1 MYIWTKFIAFILSA
15 IAAMNSQIADMKKQE
30 QVKQE
35 PVQEIVQINEPEVK
49 EEPEVVE
56 LEPIRYENHLYLN
69 NIDVEVIEI
78 DATSTYQLQQI
89 VDGPGAAAYQYYK
102 ALYIGDHNYQAFA
115 TLPQVKVGD
124 LMYWKNK
131 TYKCY
136 YADDFGYLDNMGY
149 IRLSNGEQLYD
160 QEAIAVV
167 TCKDDFVR
175 YIRLF
180 KEV

>member
-1 MYIWTKFIAFILSA
+1 MMYIWTKFIAFILSA
-15 IAAMNSQIADMKKQE
+15 IAAMNSQIANMKKVE
-30 QVKQE
+30 EVKQE
-35 PVQEIVQINEPEVK
+35 PVQEIVQINEPEVVK
-49 EEPEVVE
+49 VEPV
-56 LEPIRYENHLYLN
+56 RYENHLYLN
-69 NIDVEVIEI
+69 NIDVEVVEI

-89 VDGPGAAAYQYYK
+89 VDGPCAAAYQYYK
-102 ALYIGDHNYQAFA
+102 ALYIGDHDYQAFA

-131 TYKCY
+131 TYTCY

-167 TCKDDFVR
+167 TCKTNVDR